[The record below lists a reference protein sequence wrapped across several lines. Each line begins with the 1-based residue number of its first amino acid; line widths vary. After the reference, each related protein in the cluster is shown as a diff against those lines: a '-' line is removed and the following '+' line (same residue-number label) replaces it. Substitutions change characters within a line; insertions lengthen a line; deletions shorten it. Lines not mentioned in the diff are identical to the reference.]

1 MRFGLARRQKGGNAM
16 MFTGI
21 YAKAITDY
29 IEFKRS
35 MGYKM
40 RDVEYVFL
48 QFDRMT
54 VEMGID
60 KIGLTKE
67 LSDAWCCRKPNESQ
81 GTQYIR
87 AKYISLFSRYLNGL
101 GYDSYIPNVPKLRYS
116 FSAYVFTKEEIIA
129 LFNACDKYAELHLK
143 RSRYHFI
150 PTLIRL
156 LYCTGMRLQEA
167 LSIRKSDLDLNDLT
181 ITVRNTKNGDDRII
195 PFSYSLLPY
204 LKELMLQHVE
214 PKTDILFQLDYKYNT
229 SKSWIV
235 FHFRAILD
243 VAGIVYKGKQIGPRI
258 HDLRHT
264 FACHSLKKMD
274 ESGMDIYTGLPILS
288 TYLGHKSMDGTEKYT
303 KLTSEIYPDI
313 IKKAEDLRSD
323 LYPTLNMNDYE
334 TN

>member
-1 MRFGLARRQKGGNAM
+1 MRSGSARKWEGGIAM
-16 MFTGI
+16 MFTSV
-21 YAKAITDY
+21 YAKEITDY

-40 RDVEYVFL
+40 RDVEYIFL
-48 QFDRMT
+48 QFDRMS

-67 LSDAWCCRKPNESQ
+67 LSDVWCRRKPNESQ

-87 AKYISLFSRYLNGL
+87 IKYIAVFSKYLNGL
-101 GYDSYIPNVPKLRYS
+101 GYISYVPEAPKLRYS
-116 FSAYVFTKEEIIA
+116 FSAYVFTKEEIID
-129 LFNACDKYAELHLK
+129 LLDGCDKYAELHLK
-143 RSRYHFI
+143 RSRYRFI

-167 LSIRKSDLDLNDLT
+167 LSIHKSDLNFDNLT

-195 PFSYSLLPY
+195 PFSDSLLPY
-204 LKELMLQHVE
+204 LKELISQQVDS
-214 PKTDILFQLDYKYNT
+214 KTDMLFQLDYKYNT
-229 SKSWIV
+229 SKSWIGS
-235 FHFRAILD
+235 HFRAILD

-274 ESGMDIYTGLPILS
+274 ELGIDIYTGLPILS
-288 TYLGHKSMDGTEKYT
+288 TFLGHRSMDGTEKYT

-313 IKKAEDLRSD
+313 IKKAEYLSST
-323 LYPTLNMNDYE
+323 LYPTLNE
-334 TN
+334 